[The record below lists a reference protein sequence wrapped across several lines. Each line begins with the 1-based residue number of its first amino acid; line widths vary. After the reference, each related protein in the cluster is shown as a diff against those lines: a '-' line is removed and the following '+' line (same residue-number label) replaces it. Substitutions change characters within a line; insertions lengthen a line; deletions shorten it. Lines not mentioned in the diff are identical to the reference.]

1 MRAMGKSDLFVTIHG
16 NDKSKKAFDSFKRS
30 TDQANKQ
37 IKRFAGLVAGAF
49 SVREIVEAANVMIGV
64 ENRMNALTGSAAET
78 ANAMNHMRRIASDS
92 RSDFDAVAMLFT
104 RLALAT
110 EHLGASQ
117 KDVADATQT
126 VANTF
131 IIAGSH
137 AQEANNSARQLAQ
150 GLASGALRGDELR
163 SVMENNTILTK
174 MLADGLN
181 MTIGE
186 LREFGHAGK
195 LTAETVMPI
204 LIKGTKETNEQITK
218 MPMTLGQAGVALR
231 NNFQFMIGDIQKAT
245 GGFSTL
251 SAAIGKIA
259 NNLDFI
265 LIPALGVLGAMLPKI
280 IMMTK
285 AFTAAALKNPFVWI
299 PMALSALYIFR
310 EEIVY
315 FAKIALKQL
324 NILGIKGQIIFNKM
338 YIAFLQAFVNPIK
351 NALIFVANTFKLAA
365 NDIFS
370 LINNIADKL
379 PKKIKDKL
387 GITKIE
393 PFKLTPPI
401 TDENLKEQM
410 GKVHELYAELQK
422 ETDKEIKKVK
432 IKSIMDLITGR
443 DPNDPAGEGESG
455 FKALAPFEKFL
466 KSAED
471 GYSDFITKI
480 KTMQE
485 EMQSIFQ
492 KSYDGLTNLTMD
504 FLEKGKASFKDFAT
518 SIVRE
523 LIRIA
528 IQKLVIDKMFASF
541 GSILGKGRDK
551 QIDIKKNLNL
561 PSVLPS
567 NEGGGFTGMGARA
580 GGVDNKGGFLSVLHP
595 NETVIDHTKT
605 KTQQVQQAAPVV
617 NFNISTVDAAGFDQ
631 LLTSRKGLITQIIN
645 NAMNTQGKMG
655 IV

>member
-1 MRAMGKSDLFVTIHG
+1 MALGKGLKYRIDLLANNKSAGALNKFKKDVKGVNSSVSQMRNLLAT
-16 NDKSKKAFDSFKRS
+16 
-30 TDQANKQ
+30 
-37 IKRFAGLVAGAF
+37 AF
-49 SVREIVEAANVMIGV
+49 SVKELVNAANVMIGV
-64 ENRMNALTGSAAET
+64 ENRMNALTGSASET
-78 ANAMNHMRRIASDS
+78 AIAMHNMRRIASES
-92 RSDFDAVAMLFT
+92 RSDFDAVAMLYT
-104 RLALAT
+104 RLSLAT
-110 EHLGASQ
+110 DHLGATQ
-117 KDVADATQT
+117 RDVADATQT

-204 LIKGTKETNEQITK
+204 LIKGTKETNDQIMK

-315 FAKIALKQL
+315 FAKIGIKQL
-324 NILGIKGQIIFNKM
+324 NILGLKGQIIFNKM
-338 YIAFLQAFVNPIK
+338 YIAFLQAFVNPIR
-351 NALIFVANTFKLAA
+351 NALNVVTNSFKSGANNVISIVNDLVA
-365 NDIFS
+365 
-370 LINNIADKL
+370 KL

-387 GITKIE
+387 GITEIE
-393 PFKLTPPI
+393 PFKLKFPI
-401 TDENLKEQM
+401 TDENIQNQM
-410 GKVHELYAELQK
+410 GMVHKLYAELQK

-443 DPNDPAGEGESG
+443 DPNDPAGEEESG

-485 EMQSIFQ
+485 EMQGIFQ

-518 SIVRE
+518 SIVKE

-528 IQKLVIDKMFASF
+528 IQKLVIDKMFAGF
-541 GSILGKGRDK
+541 GGLLGKSRDK
-551 QIDIKKNLNL
+551 QIEIKKNLNL
-561 PSVLPS
+561 PSILPN

-580 GGVDNKGGFLSVLHP
+580 GGLDNKGGFLSILHP
-595 NETVIDHTKT
+595 NETVIDHTKARP
-605 KTQQVQQAAPVV
+605 QQVQQTAPTV